1 MRIVY
6 DSTFIH
12 TLKKVNV
19 RIRKSFKE
27 RILLFSKDP
36 HNLQLDNHT
45 LREKYH
51 GYRSI
56 DVTDD
61 YRAIYKE
68 LHEGK
73 EIIAYFIE
81 LGTHKKLYGNKSYYF

>member
-1 MRIVY
+1 MKIVY
-6 DSTFIH
+6 DPVFINS
-12 TLKKVNV
+12 LKRVNV

-36 HNLQLDNHT
+36 YNPHLDNHA
-45 LREKYH
+45 LREKYQ

-56 DVTDD
+56 DITAD

-68 LHEGK
+68 RHQGE
-73 EIIAYFIE
+73 EIIAYFTE
-81 LGTHKKLYGNKSYYF
+81 LGTHEQLYKR

>member
-1 MRIVY
+1 MKIVY
-6 DSTFIH
+6 DSLFID

-27 RILLFSKDP
+27 RIFLFSKDP
-36 HNLQLDNHT
+36 HNLQLDNHA
-45 LREKYH
+45 LREKYQ

-56 DVTDD
+56 DITAD

-68 LHEGK
+68 RLEGEK
-73 EIIAYFIE
+73 TIAYFTE
-81 LGTHKKLYGNKSYYF
+81 PGTHKQLYGK